1 MLYPQLVEY
10 GPGIEIQGEWA
21 TDWTTSDDGLTW
33 TFDLKPGVKWSD
45 GEPMTAEDAAWTGN
59 TILKYSDGPTAALSP
74 ALTHVKS
81 FRAPD
86 ENTLVIRY
94 KSPVGNVLAQL
105 EQFWILPK
113 HVWSEHT
120 GNNGKDLKSYQPE
133 QNLPTVSGGAYF
145 IDQFEKKGTTVFKAN
160 PEFHGTPSNSEA
172 VALIYY
178 TNSTSMIADLRA
190 GTLDWI
196 ESVPSNAVEALRS
209 EPGVE
214 VLTTLGAQ
222 VDNIT
227 FNSNPAKPQNR
238 ELLDPEVK
246 EALEYATNRQQLIDV
261 VFNGFAKPWAN
272 LISSQSGD
280 WVHPEVDPLPYDPER
295 ANEIL
300 DSLGYEMRDGVR
312 QVPATT
318 GKYAQPAHPMSY
330 EMIVPGSLNF
340 NGDRYFEVIR
350 DNWAE
355 VGVQITQKPGGDS
368 AQAYALETAG
378 NYTKFDL
385 AAWNWVGY
393 VDPDFMLSV
402 MTKAQWHSWNDTGYN
417 DPEYDAMYEKQ
428 ATLVDEDE
436 CRQLVW
442 EMQAKLA
449 EERPYIHTVQEEIIM
464 AHRQEWTGFY
474 PDLGAYC
481 KCYYTSP
488 HRR

>member
-1 MLYPQLVEY
+1 
-10 GPGIEIQGEWA
+10 
-21 TDWTTSDDGLTW
+21 
-33 TFDLKPGVKWSD
+33 
-45 GEPMTAEDAAWTGN
+45 
-59 TILKYSDGPTAALSP
+59 
-74 ALTHVKS
+74 
-81 FRAPD
+81 
-86 ENTLVIRY
+86 
-94 KSPVGNVLAQL
+94 
-105 EQFWILPK
+105 
-113 HVWSEHT
+113 
-120 GNNGKDLKSYQPE
+120 
-133 QNLPTVSGGAYF
+133 
-145 IDQFEKKGTTVFKAN
+145 
-160 PEFHGTPSNSEA
+160 
-172 VALIYY
+172 
-178 TNSTSMIADLRA
+178 
-190 GTLDWI
+190 
-196 ESVPSNAVEALRS
+196 
-209 EPGVE
+209 
-214 VLTTLGAQ
+214 
-222 VDNIT
+222 
-227 FNSNPAKPQNR
+227 
-238 ELLDPEVK
+238 
-246 EALEYATNRQQLIDV
+246 
-261 VFNGFAKPWAN
+261 
-272 LISSQSGD
+272 
-280 WVHPEVDPLPYDPER
+280 
-295 ANEIL
+295 
-300 DSLGYEMRDGVR
+300 MRDGVR